1 MEQIN
6 VNERITAL
14 ERVNPTPHPT
24 TYPSC
29 LFWKDDGILSL
40 DLEAQVLLLPDFLFE
55 RFLSTL
61 ASLKKMQVV
70 IKDGNAMITAKL
82 KVLNSCMFRASWSCL
97 HQNLGLHVQL
107 V

>member
-14 ERVNPTPHPT
+14 ERVNPTPRPT

-40 DLEAQVLLLPDFLFE
+40 DLKA
-55 RFLSTL
+55 
-61 ASLKKMQVV
+61 QVV
-70 IKDGNAMITAKL
+70 IKDGNAMIKAKL
-82 KVLNSCMFRASWSCL
+82 TVLNSCMFRASWSCL
-97 HQNLGLHVQL
+97 HQNLGLHVQF